1 MKPLRPSDDYD
12 KQDKDEN
19 DVWDDQDI
27 EEEDNLNDP
36 EI

>member
-12 KQDKDEN
+12 KQDKEDN

-27 EEEDNLNDP
+27 GEDDLDENNF
-36 EI
+36 